1 MSTDNISG
9 TWVTF
14 ERTFNSRPTI
24 DELNDFTAG
33 LPVGA
38 KVQFSDSTGLTGLG
52 GLTGATH
59 VRVRYQIADDLITD
73 APEARP

>member
-1 MSTDNISG
+1 MSDNITG

-14 ERTFNSRPTI
+14 ERTFKSRPTVE
-24 DELNDFTAG
+24 ELHEFTAG

-38 KVQFSDSTGLTGLG
+38 KVQFSDSTGLAGLG

-59 VRVRYQIADDLITD
+59 VRVRYQIADNLITGGSN
-73 APEARP
+73 

>member
-1 MSTDNISG
+1 MSDNITG

-14 ERTFNSRPTI
+14 ERTFKSRPTVG
-24 DELNDFTAG
+24 DLADFTEG
-33 LPVGA
+33 LPAGA
-38 KVQFSDSTGLTGLG
+38 KVQFTDSTGLAGLG

-73 APEARP
+73 APGQIP